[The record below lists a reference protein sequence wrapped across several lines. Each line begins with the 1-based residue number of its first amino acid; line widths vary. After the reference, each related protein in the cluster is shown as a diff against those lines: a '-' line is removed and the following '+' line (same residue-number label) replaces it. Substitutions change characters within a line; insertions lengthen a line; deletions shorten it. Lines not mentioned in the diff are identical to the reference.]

1 MIPRLLYLNW
11 KLFMARLTKLQ
22 AALLIGYTLFLVSMF
37 VNIMGTAVVVVFLD
51 STTAQLEMDLPW
63 LTPDMHHLIL
73 LTFANVF
80 WIIHFSFTN
89 TRMVNIEENR
99 KLLAFAYPSRN
110 LAWHLNLMSLY
121 HPVNLIY
128 NFTWFVFLGL
138 QIHSGLNIPVLVCAV
153 FLSYGLIYSVK
164 QRFLKLMERRF
175 RLIVGSGLF
184 VFFGVFLTV
193 AAITRDPE
201 AILGRSLSSF
211 RRY

>member
-1 MIPRLLYLNW
+1 
-11 KLFMARLTKLQ
+11 
-22 AALLIGYTLFLVSMF
+22 
-37 VNIMGTAVVVVFLD
+37 
-51 STTAQLEMDLPW
+51 
-63 LTPDMHHLIL
+63 
-73 LTFANVF
+73 
-80 WIIHFSFTN
+80 
-89 TRMVNIEENR
+89 MVNIEENR
-99 KLLAFAYPSRN
+99 KLLAFAYPSRS

-153 FLSYGLIYSVK
+153 ILSYGLIYSVK

-184 VFFGVFLTV
+184 IFFGVILTV

-201 AILGRSLSSF
+201 AILGPLAIQLSEVLTVLYWLPGGILYQTQLRMLSH
-211 RRY
+211 R